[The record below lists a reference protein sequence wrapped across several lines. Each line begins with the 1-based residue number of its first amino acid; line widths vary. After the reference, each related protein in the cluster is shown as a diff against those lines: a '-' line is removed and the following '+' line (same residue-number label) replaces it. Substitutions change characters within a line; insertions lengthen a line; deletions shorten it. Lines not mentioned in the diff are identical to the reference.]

1 MAHGT
6 PDWGVTA
13 GAVTTY
19 QLTDLAELAVRL
31 GSIDTF
37 DRRGDVIWL
46 DSFAD
51 GLNKWGSLA
60 SGTGAAVGLSVA
72 RARNGQFC
80 ALLTA
85 GSDASRSAEIGR
97 LIALPVLSRLGCE
110 VSFSLGSAIDLL
122 DLVVDVFDG
131 TNQVEYYVW
140 WDADAET
147 LNYLDVNGDAV
158 ILATGVDPWRSATL
172 FHTWKVVVEASAREW
187 VRVILDDRQYS
198 LAGVAGYVIGPGSD
212 RYLRLTVR
220 LWGHAG
226 ENDTVYVDDP
236 IITQNEPA

>member
-19 QLTDLAELAVRL
+19 QLTDLAELAARL

-37 DRRGDVIWL
+37 DRRGDVVWL
-46 DSFAD
+46 GGFEH
-51 GLNKWGSLA
+51 GLNKWGSLV
-60 SGTGAAVGLSVA
+60 SGTGAAVGVSAA
-72 RARNGQFC
+72 RSRNGQFS

-85 GSDASRSAEIGR
+85 GSDASRRAEIAR
-97 LIALPVLSRLGCE
+97 EIALPVLSVLGCE

-147 LNYLDVNGDAV
+147 LNYLDVNGDV
-158 ILATGVDPWRSATL
+158 VVLATGVDPWKSQTL
-172 FHTWKVVVEASAREW
+172 FHTLKLVVDSSAAQW
-187 VRVILDDRQYS
+187 VRLILDDQQYS
-198 LAGVAGYVIGPGSD
+198 LAGVAGWVIGPGTD
-212 RYLRLTVR
+212 RRLRLTVR

-226 ENDTVYVDDP
+226 DNDTLYVDDP